1 MLAVGDSS
9 GRALQ
14 ALVRIDPAG
23 FAARELTDRAEAHF
37 PPAATLVSVE
47 GSPTAVKEMLE
58 LLDLP
63 ESAEALGPVELTP
76 SVTGE
81 PVHRLL
87 LRAPST
93 RRTALVRAVKGALGV
108 RSARKSE
115 GAVRVQVDPVTIA

>member
-1 MLAVGDSS
+1 
-9 GRALQ
+9 
-14 ALVRIDPAG
+14 
-23 FAARELTDRAEAHF
+23 
-37 PPAATLVSVE
+37 
-47 GSPTAVKEMLE
+47 
-58 LLDLP
+58 
-63 ESAEALGPVELTP
+63 
-76 SVTGE
+76 VTGE